1 MTMPLPPVVRL
12 LRPRHWVK
20 NLFVLA
26 PLVFAGQMTDPQAT
40 LRAVAA
46 AAVFTLAAVVV
57 YVLNDLMDLER
68 DRQHPVK
75 SKTRPLAAG
84 DVSLTTARIVLAV
97 LATGIFGALLALP
110 SLIIPVGLYLLINLA
125 YSAGL
130 KRVAVVDLFCVAS
143 GFLLR
148 VYAGA
153 RVIDVPLS
161 SWMLIT
167 TLCLALYL
175 AAIKRRQEL
184 ATRGTDGRSVL
195 QEYSI
200 PLLDRYAEMSGVA
213 ALLFYGL
220 YVIEVRP
227 RLVVTIP
234 LVLFGLFR
242 YWYLVEREGHG
253 ESPTEAVWND
263 VSLAVT
269 VLAWGALS
277 AYVVWAG

>member
-1 MTMPLPPVVRL
+1 MSLPPVIRL
-12 LRPRHWVK
+12 VRPRHWVK

-26 PLVFAGQMTDPQAT
+26 PLVFAGRVSDPEAL
-40 LRAVAA
+40 LRALAA
-46 AAVFTLAAVVV
+46 AAAFTVAAVAV

-68 DRQHPVK
+68 DRAHPLK
-75 SKTRPLAAG
+75 SQTRPLAAG
-84 DVSLTTARIVLAV
+84 DVAPTTARILLVVLAMAV
-97 LATGIFGALLALP
+97 FGTLLALP
-110 SLIIPVGLYLLINLA
+110 SLTVPIGLYLLINLA

-184 ATRGTDGRSVL
+184 ATRGSDGRSVL

-227 RLVVTIP
+227 RLAVTIP

-263 VSLAVT
+263 ASLAVT

>member
-1 MTMPLPPVVRL
+1 MTMSLPPVVRL

-26 PLVFAGQMTDPQAT
+26 PLVFAGRMTEPDAL
-40 LRAVAA
+40 LRALAA
-46 AAVFTLAAVVV
+46 AAAFTVAAVAV

-75 SKTRPLAAG
+75 SQTRPLAAG
-84 DVSLTTARIVLAV
+84 DVSSTTARILLAG
-97 LATGIFGALLALP
+97 LATVIFGTLIALP
-110 SLIIPVGLYLLINLA
+110 SLTVPIGLYLLINLA

-184 ATRGTDGRSVL
+184 ATRGADGRSVL

-227 RLVVTIP
+227 RLAVTIP

-242 YWYLVEREGHG
+242 YWYLVEREGQG

>member
-1 MTMPLPPVVRL
+1 
-12 LRPRHWVK
+12 VK

-26 PLVFAGQMTDPQAT
+26 PLVFAGRMTEPDAL
-40 LRAVAA
+40 LRALAA
-46 AAVFTLAAVVV
+46 AAAFTVAAVAV

-75 SKTRPLAAG
+75 SQTRPLAAG
-84 DVSLTTARIVLAV
+84 DVSSTTARILLAG
-97 LATGIFGALLALP
+97 LATVIFGTLIALP
-110 SLIIPVGLYLLINLA
+110 SLTVPIGLYLLINLA

-184 ATRGTDGRSVL
+184 ATRGADGRSVL

-227 RLVVTIP
+227 RLAVTIP

-242 YWYLVEREGHG
+242 YWYLVEREGQG